1 MITLKSCVSHNT
13 MVISEKDH
21 APLKALYTTAAE
33 LGHKKITYKRY
44 GSLIVATAEDVFNA
58 LTQLDRSMAG
68 TK

>member
-21 APLKALYTTAAE
+21 APLKSLYTTAAE
-33 LGHKKITYKRY
+33 NYHKKITYKRY
-44 GSLIVATAEDVFNA
+44 GEVIVATIEDVFSA
-58 LTQLDRSMAG
+58 LTSLDRSMAG